1 VETRGAIALAEAR
14 CGWALDG
21 GALHLHGFDG
31 SIDALGDLVSR
42 AEEIARGAHAAVCVA
57 TLDAQDR
64 WLEPLVCCG
73 FERDDA
79 ELTVREGK
87 VRTEVTLLR
96 IVGAL

>member
-1 VETRGAIALAEAR
+1 METRGSIAVAEAR

-31 SIDALGDLVSR
+31 RVDAIAALLAQ
-42 AEEIARGAHAAVCVA
+42 AEEIAHGARAAVCVA

-64 WLEPLVCCG
+64 WVEPLVGCG

-79 ELTVREGK
+79 ELTVRGREI
-87 VRTEVTLLR
+87 RTEVTLVR
-96 IVGAL
+96 VVGAL